1 MKRTTKESSWVEL
14 NKKNNNNKWRK
25 NNYKTQTPKKV
36 ETKERRQEVHE
47 HERPPTTKLRI
58 ERGERKRRCM
68 NMKD

>member
-1 MKRTTKESSWVEL
+1 
-14 NKKNNNNKWRK
+14 
-25 NNYKTQTPKKV
+25 
-36 ETKERRQEVHE
+36 VHE